1 MLTVTRHI
9 LVSAP
14 KEHVSEYLRDASR
27 LADYEQKVD
36 QCKVT
41 YPDGETA
48 LAEVSGRYFGVPW
61 SGSFKMVYTGDGG
74 YQSEMLKGPFRKG
87 LGGFELTKVAG
98 GTRVMHLESYH
109 LPLALKVLRPILRRW
124 LVRSMD
130 LELGIIKEGAEGLH
144 RRRLL
149 EDIDRDVQLDSR

>member
-1 MLTVTRHI
+1 MLTVTRNI

-14 KEHVSEYLRDASR
+14 KERVSEYLRDASR

-36 QCKVT
+36 QCKVS
-41 YPDGETA
+41 YPDAETA

-61 SGSFKMVYTGDGG
+61 SGSFRMVYTHDGG

-87 LGGFELTKVAG
+87 TGGFELRPVAG
-98 GTRVMHLESYH
+98 GTRIAHEESYR
-109 LPLALKVLRPILRRW
+109 LPLALKLLRPILRRW

-130 LELGIIKEGAEGLH
+130 LELGIIKEEAERLH
-144 RRRLL
+144 RRRLQ
-149 EDIDRDVQLDSR
+149 EEIDRDVQLDSF